1 MNRIVAWFATNHV
14 AANLL
19 MGLAILAG
27 LASLTRIPVKLYPD
41 VDLPIITVT
50 VEYLGAAPE
59 EVESGVCTR
68 IEEHLDGL
76 DGIKELRAIGSE
88 GVCTVQ
94 VELFFDADRQRALGE
109 VENRINAIDTF
120 PEETEKPVVELAVM
134 TDLVLEIAVTGP
146 TDERALKELG
156 RRVRDDIR
164 SLPGVT
170 HTTIS
175 NERPYEISVEVSEMS
190 LSRNNLTFDDIATAL
205 RKRSVDIPGGS
216 MKTEEGE
223 ILLRTSGQ
231 AYVGQDLEKLLITTR
246 ADGTRVLLKDVAN
259 VVDGFADTFQGL
271 VFDGQPAALIRVAR
285 VANQDARDIS
295 ETVKRFLE
303 GARSRYPEGVEL
315 AIWKDESTRL
325 SVRLGALLD
334 SGTQGLLLILILL
347 ALFLRP
353 HLALWVAIG
362 IPIAFLGA
370 IFFIYVFGFS
380 MDAASVMGFILALG
394 LLVDDA
400 VVVGESVYVSHRR
413 GVGQL
418 AGAIEGVQR
427 VLVPVTFGV
436 LTTMVAFVPLL
447 FAVGAVGVMLGVIAG
462 TVICCVAFS
471 LIECLLVLPAHLG
484 HRVARMPFGEFGM
497 ILLVV
502 MVIAAFVIAPDVRFA
517 AALAVVVVAVMWASH
532 LAGFLGRL
540 TSQFGRAQVLFESGL
555 DWLIEKVFRRFAVAA
570 LRNRALT
577 LAFGFAALVTAP
589 AIIYGGHVPYSFI
602 IPTKGDSIV
611 ARLTMPLGSSEAA
624 TAEVV
629 ARLADSARNVERR
642 LSDEH
647 EDPVVMHVMESIG
660 AHPSPGGRIGF
671 ALERSGGHLGGVTMQ
686 LTPGETRDITTDE
699 VAALWRAANGRL
711 ASDIKLAF
719 ITDRIAWDPDI
730 DIQVSGDDTVSL
742 AAVVAAIRR
751 DLGGYPGVHQIND
764 SVQTGKQELKL
775 KVTPAGEALG
785 ISLEDLGR
793 QVRQAFYGEEV
804 QRVQRGLDDVRI
816 MVRYGESARRSLD
829 SLYALR
835 VRTPAG
841 GEVPFGTVADVSLGR
856 GLADIERRDGARTV
870 SVTAAVDPRTST
882 AEAILGQLDSGFLER
897 TVAAYPGVTYSLT
910 SEEEQSEMGAS
921 VGPLFVLALLV
932 IYALLAIPLKSYT
945 QPLIIMSVLPFAFV
959 GAVWGHAL
967 LKPFGVV
974 VGFSLTSIFGVVA
987 ACGVVVNATLVLIHG
1002 VNRFRASGDAMPD
1015 ALVNAAASRF
1025 RPILITTVTTMSGL
1039 TPLMLTQSVQA
1050 KSMVPMAISLG
1061 FGVLVSSAAALVLV
1075 PAVWLFLHNIL
1086 QGAKR
1091 VTDRVSGSA

>member
-27 LASLTRIPVKLYPD
+27 FASLTLIPVKLYPD

-68 IEEHLDGL
+68 IEEHLEGL
-76 DGIKELRAIGSE
+76 DGIKELRAIASE

-109 VENRINAIDTF
+109 VENRVNAIDTF

-175 NERPYEISVEVSEMS
+175 NERPYEISVEVSETS
-190 LSRNNLTFDDIATAL
+190 LSRNKLTFDDIAAAL

-216 MKTEEGE
+216 MKTDEGE
-223 ILLRTSGQ
+223 ILLRTRGQ
-231 AYVGQDLEKLLITTR
+231 AYVGRELEKLLITTR

-285 VANQDARDIS
+285 VGNQDAREIS
-295 ETVKRFLE
+295 TTVKRFLE
-303 GARSRYPEGVEL
+303 GAPSRYPEGVEL
-315 AIWKDESTRL
+315 TIWKDESTRL

-334 SGTQGLLLILILL
+334 SGAQGLLLILILL

-362 IPIAFLGA
+362 IPIAFMGA
-370 IFFIYVFGFS
+370 IFFIYVFGYS
-380 MDAASVMGFILALG
+380 MDATSVMGFILALG

-447 FAVGAVGVMLGVIAG
+447 FAVGAIGVMLGVIAG

-484 HRVARMPFGEFGM
+484 HRVARMPFGEFGV
-497 ILLVV
+497 ILLAV
-502 MVIAAFVIAPDVRFA
+502 MVIAAFVVAPDLRFG
-517 AALAVVVVAVMWASH
+517 AALAVLAVALVWASH

-540 TSQFGRAQVLFESGL
+540 TDRFVRAQVSFESGL

-602 IPTKGDSIV
+602 IPTKGDAIV
-611 ARLTMPLGSSEAA
+611 ARLTMPLGSSEVA

-629 ARLADSARNVERR
+629 ARLADSARSVERR
-642 LSDEH
+642 LSEEY

-671 ALERSGGHLGGVTMQ
+671 ALERTGGHLGGVTMQ

-730 DIQVSGDDTVSL
+730 DIQVSGDDTESL

-751 DLGGYPGVHQIND
+751 ELSGYPGVHQIND
-764 SVQTGKQELKL
+764 SVQTGKQELQL
-775 KVTPAGEALG
+775 NVTPAGEALG

-816 MVRYGESARRSLD
+816 LVRYTESARRSLD

-841 GEVPFGTVADVSLGR
+841 GEVPFGTVADASLGR
-856 GLADIERRDGARTV
+856 GLADIERRDGARSV
-870 SVTAAVDPRTST
+870 SVTAAVDPRVST

-897 TVAAYPGVTYSLT
+897 TVAAYPGVTYALA

-921 VGPLFVLALLV
+921 VGPLFVMALLV

-1002 VNRFRASGDAMPD
+1002 VNRFRASGDSMPE
-1015 ALVNAAASRF
+1015 ALVNAAVSRF

-1075 PAVWLFLHNIL
+1075 PAFWLLLHDVS
-1086 QGAKR
+1086 QRAKR
-1091 VTDRVSGSA
+1091 VGDRVSGSG

>member
-76 DGIKELRAIGSE
+76 DGIKELRAIASE

-190 LSRNNLTFDDIATAL
+190 LSRNNLTFDDIAAAL

-216 MKTEEGE
+216 TKTDEGE

-231 AYVGQDLEKLLITTR
+231 AYVGRELEKLLITTR

-259 VVDGFADTFQGL
+259 VANVVDGFADTFQGIM
-271 VFDGQPAALIRVAR
+271 FDGQPAALIRVAR
-285 VANQDARDIS
+285 VANQDAREIS

-303 GARSRYPEGVEL
+303 GATSRYPDGVEL

-413 GVGQL
+413 G
-418 AGAIEGVQR
+418 AGNLR
-427 VLVPVTFGV
+427 VLSRV
-436 LTTMVAFVPLL
+436 
-447 FAVGAVGVMLGVIAG
+447 
-462 TVICCVAFS
+462 FS
-471 LIECLLVLPAHLG
+471 ACLS
-484 HRVARMPFGEFGM
+484 R
-497 ILLVV
+497 
-502 MVIAAFVIAPDVRFA
+502 
-517 AALAVVVVAVMWASH
+517 S
-532 LAGFLGRL
+532 
-540 TSQFGRAQVLFESGL
+540 
-555 DWLIEKVFRRFAVAA
+555 
-570 LRNRALT
+570 
-577 LAFGFAALVTAP
+577 
-589 AIIYGGHVPYSFI
+589 
-602 IPTKGDSIV
+602 
-611 ARLTMPLGSSEAA
+611 
-624 TAEVV
+624 
-629 ARLADSARNVERR
+629 
-642 LSDEH
+642 
-647 EDPVVMHVMESIG
+647 
-660 AHPSPGGRIGF
+660 
-671 ALERSGGHLGGVTMQ
+671 RSGCR
-686 LTPGETRDITTDE
+686 PPW
-699 VAALWRAANGRL
+699 WRSCPCCSRWAR
-711 ASDIKLAF
+711 
-719 ITDRIAWDPDI
+719 
-730 DIQVSGDDTVSL
+730 
-742 AAVVAAIRR
+742 
-751 DLGGYPGVHQIND
+751 
-764 SVQTGKQELKL
+764 SV
-775 KVTPAGEALG
+775 
-785 ISLEDLGR
+785 
-793 QVRQAFYGEEV
+793 
-804 QRVQRGLDDVRI
+804 
-816 MVRYGESARRSLD
+816 
-829 SLYALR
+829 
-835 VRTPAG
+835 
-841 GEVPFGTVADVSLGR
+841 
-856 GLADIERRDGARTV
+856 
-870 SVTAAVDPRTST
+870 
-882 AEAILGQLDSGFLER
+882 
-897 TVAAYPGVTYSLT
+897 
-910 SEEEQSEMGAS
+910 
-921 VGPLFVLALLV
+921 
-932 IYALLAIPLKSYT
+932 
-945 QPLIIMSVLPFAFV
+945 
-959 GAVWGHAL
+959 
-967 LKPFGVV
+967 
-974 VGFSLTSIFGVVA
+974 
-987 ACGVVVNATLVLIHG
+987 
-1002 VNRFRASGDAMPD
+1002 
-1015 ALVNAAASRF
+1015 
-1025 RPILITTVTTMSGL
+1025 
-1039 TPLMLTQSVQA
+1039 
-1050 KSMVPMAISLG
+1050 
-1061 FGVLVSSAAALVLV
+1061 
-1075 PAVWLFLHNIL
+1075 
-1086 QGAKR
+1086 
-1091 VTDRVSGSA
+1091 

>member
-19 MGLAILAG
+19 MGFAILAG

-76 DGIKELRAIGSE
+76 DGIKELRAIASE

-109 VENRINAIDTF
+109 VENRVNAIDTF

-216 MKTEEGE
+216 MKTDEGE
-223 ILLRTSGQ
+223 ILLRTRGQ
-231 AYVGQDLEKLLITTR
+231 AYVGRELEMLLITTR
-246 ADGTRVLLKDVAN
+246 ADGTRVLLKDVGN

-271 VFDGQPAALIRVAR
+271 TFDGQPAALIRVAR
-285 VANQDARDIS
+285 VGNQDAREIS

-334 SGTQGLLLILILL
+334 SGVQGLLLILILL

-447 FAVGAVGVMLGVIAG
+447 FAVGAIGVMLGVIAG

-502 MVIAAFVIAPDVRFA
+502 MVIAAFVVAPDLRFA
-517 AALAVVVVAVMWASH
+517 AALSVVVVAAVWASD
-532 LAGFLGRL
+532 LAGFLDRL
-540 TSQFGRAQVLFESGL
+540 TGKFARAQVLFESGL
-555 DWLIEKVFRRFAVAA
+555 DWLIEEVFRRFAVAA
-570 LRNRALT
+570 FRNRALT

-602 IPTKGDSIV
+602 IPTKGDAIV

-629 ARLADSARNVERR
+629 AGLADSARTVERR
-642 LSDEH
+642 LADEH
-647 EDPVVMHVMESIG
+647 EDPVVMHIMESIG

-730 DIQVSGDDTVSL
+730 DIQVSGDDTESL

-751 DLGGYPGVHQIND
+751 ELSGYPGVHQIND
-764 SVQTGKQELKL
+764 SVQTGKEELKL

-816 MVRYGESARRSLD
+816 MVRYTESARRSLD

-835 VRTPAG
+835 VRTPGG

-870 SVTAAVDPRTST
+870 SVTAAVDPRIST
-882 AEAILGQLDSGFLER
+882 PEAILGQLDSDFLER

-910 SEEEQSEMGAS
+910 SEQEQSEMGAS

-1075 PAVWLFLHNIL
+1075 PAFWLFLHNIS
-1086 QGAKR
+1086 QGPKR
-1091 VTDRVSGSA
+1091 VTHRVSASG